1 MLIMNKN
8 SHEFQNY
15 KLLVSR
21 GGLDSLELVYLSN
34 LDVWVPLKQ
43 PIKIWVRN
51 NIWKKILW
59 HFFSFKKIWKHKH
72 SELIFQENIN

>member
-34 LDVWVPLKQ
+34 LDV
-43 PIKIWVRN
+43 
-51 NIWKKILW
+51 
-59 HFFSFKKIWKHKH
+59 
-72 SELIFQENIN
+72 